1 MSEEK
6 QMLNEATLKKVAASP
21 AQQRYATTLY
31 YGAIASFVL
40 MLATYALY
48 VTGILA
54 PLVPLDEMPKLW
66 VHNAAAYRAAA
77 GIPQGWGWVRLVGSG
92 DMANFIGIALLAS
105 VTLVCY
111 AQLAWSFIKSKERIM
126 LAIAILE
133 LAVLLLAASGVLVS
147 SH

>member
-1 MSEEK
+1 M
-6 QMLNEATLKKVAASP
+6 
-21 AQQRYATTLY
+21 
-31 YGAIASFVL
+31 
-40 MLATYALY
+40 
-48 VTGILA
+48 
-54 PLVPLDEMPKLW
+54 
-66 VHNAAAYRAAA
+66 
-77 GIPQGWGWVRLVGSG
+77 RLVGSG

-111 AQLAWSFIKSKERIM
+111 VQLAWSFIKSKERIM